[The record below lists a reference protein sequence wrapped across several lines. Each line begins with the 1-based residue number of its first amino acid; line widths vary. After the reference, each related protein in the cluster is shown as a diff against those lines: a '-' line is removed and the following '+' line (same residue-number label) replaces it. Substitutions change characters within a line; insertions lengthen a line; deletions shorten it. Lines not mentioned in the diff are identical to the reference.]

1 MRVLLACVALL
12 LPQLAALAEPAPF
25 SLPAFPGAEGFGSTT
40 PGGRG
45 GRVIAVTNLH
55 PDGPGSLREALSA
68 REPRL
73 VVFRVGGTIQLMKD
87 LEITS
92 PFVTVLG
99 QTAPANGI
107 CLRGAGLRIATHDV
121 VIRHLRVRP
130 GDAKQ
135 GPRPENRDGI
145 GIGNEQVAIHDIV
158 LDHCS
163 VSWAIDEN
171 VQLWY
176 PCHDITIQWC
186 LIAESLERSLH
197 PKGRHGMGL
206 LVGDHAKRI
215 SVHHNLFAHNMDRN
229 PLLKGDTETEVVNNL
244 VYNWRNFATGCTDP
258 EGSGLHRADVIANLY
273 LPGPQ
278 TNNRF
283 GVGIDRNVKPGSLL
297 YLRGNLDP
305 ARERDAGDEWAVT
318 ASRAEHDVRAKD
330 RLLPGDR
337 ITTSPA
343 AELPHLVLSAVGA
356 TLPKRDALDQR
367 IVTSVE
373 ERGGQII
380 NSPGECPDYQG
391 GPAPTD
397 TDTDG
402 LPDDWE
408 QRHGLDRE
416 DAADAAKLSPKGYAW
431 IEVFAN
437 ELTVRVDTTP

>member
-1 MRVLLACVALL
+1 
-12 LPQLAALAEPAPF
+12 
-25 SLPAFPGAEGFGSTT
+25 
-40 PGGRG
+40 
-45 GRVIAVTNLH
+45 VIAVTNLD
-55 PDGPGSLREALSA
+55 PEGPGSLREALSA
-68 REPRL
+68 RGPRV
-73 VVFRVGGTIQLMKD
+73 VVFQVGGAIQLVKD

-92 PFVTVLG
+92 PFITVLG
-99 QTAPANGI
+99 HTAPGDGI

-130 GDAKQ
+130 GDAKR

-145 GIGNEQVAIHDIV
+145 GIGNERQAVHDIV

-229 PLLKGDTETEVVNNL
+229 PLLKGDTETEVINNL
-244 VYNWRNFATGCTDP
+244 VYNWRNGATGCSDP
-258 EGSGLHRADVIANLY
+258 EGSGFHRADIIANLY
-273 LPGPQ
+273 LPGPE

-283 GVGIDRNVKPGSLL
+283 GVGIQSDVKPGSLL
-297 YLRGNLDP
+297 HLRGNLDP
-305 ARERDAGDEWAVT
+305 ARERDAGEEWAV
-318 ASRAEHDVRAKD
+318 ASIRAPHDVRSED
-330 RLLPGDR
+330 RLLPGER
-337 ITTSPA
+337 ITARPA
-343 AELPHLVLSAVGA
+343 ADLPDLILPAAGA
-356 TLPKRDALDQR
+356 TLPKRDGLDQR
-367 IVTSVE
+367 IVRSVE

-380 NSPGECPDYQG
+380 HSPGECPDYRRG
-391 GPAPTD
+391 SAPTD
-397 TDTDG
+397 TDADG
-402 LPDDWE
+402 IPDDWE
-408 QRHGLDRE
+408 QRHGLDSD
-416 DAADAAKLSPKGYAW
+416 DATDSAKLSPGGYAW

-437 ELTVRVDTTP
+437 ELAGRTVEATDR